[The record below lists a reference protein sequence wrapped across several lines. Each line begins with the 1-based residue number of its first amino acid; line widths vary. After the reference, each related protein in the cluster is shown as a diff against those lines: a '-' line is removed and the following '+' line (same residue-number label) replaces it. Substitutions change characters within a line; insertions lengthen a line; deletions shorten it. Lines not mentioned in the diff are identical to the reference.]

1 MRIIFGFL
9 IISSLSVLFG
19 CRKGED
25 DPLIS
30 LRSRTNRL
38 TGTWKLISFE
48 SNGTESL
55 TYTTTNDVN
64 DNRTDHQV
72 DVVNSVGLSDDF
84 FQEKQTNTGTIT
96 NLNHRWVIANNDT
109 LISVDTSLVEPDIET
124 GTENEYEFILE
135 IKKDDSYR
143 LVKKIKRLRE
153 YYIDATKTDGVSNPL
168 VNDSVFTNEPTLE
181 LVEEGLWFWQDA
193 NKKKII
199 LNAGEV
205 HGYVQELSNKN
216 LTITDYSSEEENN
229 FVELNFRNDL
239 SRFDFKLDYGITFT
253 GAERKVS
260 DKVKSEQKVWK
271 FEKID

>member
-48 SNGTESL
+48 SNSTESL

-181 LVEEGLWFWQDA
+181 LVEEGLWFWQYA

-239 SRFDFKLDYGITFT
+239 SRFDSKLDYGITFT

>member
-48 SNGTESL
+48 SNSTESL

-239 SRFDFKLDYGITFT
+239 SRFDSKLDYGITFT